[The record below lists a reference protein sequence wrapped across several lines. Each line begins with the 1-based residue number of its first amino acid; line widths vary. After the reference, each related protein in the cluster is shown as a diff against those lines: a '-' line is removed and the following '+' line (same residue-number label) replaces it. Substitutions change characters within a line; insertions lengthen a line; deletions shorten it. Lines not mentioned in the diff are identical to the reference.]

1 MSYERGITQSRQTA
15 LAHDV
20 REMVSELVE
29 YRDLL
34 FQMTWRDLLI
44 RYKQAVMGFGW
55 AVFMPVTNAV
65 IFSVIFTRVSPL
77 QLDVPYPVYVYAGLV
92 PWNFFA
98 SALKFSMTS
107 LTSNSNLL
115 TKIYFP
121 REVLPFS
128 AVLVALVDFLVA
140 GSVMGILMMY
150 YGIGVSWTLLFLP
163 LIVAVQVMFTAGMA
177 LALAMGNLF
186 LRDVKYLS
194 EVVIM
199 VWMFA
204 TSVVYPVDRIGG
216 NLGLL
221 LKFNPMTPIIDAYRS
236 ILLRNELPAAG
247 PFLFAAGAS
256 LAVFVIG
263 WISFHRAEFEFAEN
277 I

>member
-140 GSVMGILMMY
+140 GSVMGILIMY
-150 YGIGVSWTLLFLP
+150 
-163 LIVAVQVMFTAGMA
+163 
-177 LALAMGNLF
+177 
-186 LRDVKYLS
+186 
-194 EVVIM
+194 
-199 VWMFA
+199 
-204 TSVVYPVDRIGG
+204 
-216 NLGLL
+216 
-221 LKFNPMTPIIDAYRS
+221 
-236 ILLRNELPAAG
+236 
-247 PFLFAAGAS
+247 
-256 LAVFVIG
+256 
-263 WISFHRAEFEFAEN
+263 
-277 I
+277 

>member
-1 MSYERGITQSRQTA
+1 MRNPREYLT
-15 LAHDV
+15 HDMH
-20 REMVSELVE
+20 EMISELIE

-34 FQMTWRDLLI
+34 FQMTLRDLLI
-44 RYKQAVMGFGW
+44 RYKQAIMGFGW
-55 AVFMPVTNAV
+55 AVFMPVMNAA
-65 IFSVIFTRVSPL
+65 IFTVIFTRVAPL
-77 QLDVPYPVYVYAGLV
+77 ELDVPYPIYVYAGLL

-107 LTSNSNLL
+107 LTSNSSLV
-115 TKIYFP
+115 TKVYFP

-128 AVLVALVDFLVA
+128 AVLVALVDFIVA
-140 GSVMGILMMY
+140 ASVMAVLMIY
-150 YGIGVSWTLLFLP
+150 YRIGVTWTFLFLP
-163 LIVAVQVMFTAGMA
+163 LILVVQVMFTGGMA

-186 LRDVKYLS
+186 LRDVKYLA
-194 EVVIM
+194 EVIIT

-216 NLGLL
+216 KLGVL

-236 ILLRNELPAAG
+236 VLLRNELPATW
-247 PFLFAAGAS
+247 PFLFAAVVS
-256 LAVFVIG
+256 IVVFLVS
-263 WISFHRAEFEFAEN
+263 WIAFHRAEFEFAEN

>member
-1 MSYERGITQSRQTA
+1 M
-15 LAHDV
+15 
-20 REMVSELVE
+20 E

-34 FQMTWRDLLI
+34 FQMTLRDLLI
-44 RYKQAVMGFGW
+44 RYKQAIMGFGW
-55 AVFMPVTNAV
+55 AIFMPVTNAV

-77 QLDVPYPVYVYAGLV
+77 QLDVPYPVYVYAGLL

-107 LTSNSNLL
+107 LTSNSSLV

-128 AVLVALVDFLVA
+128 AVLVALVDFMVA
-140 GSVMGILMMY
+140 ASVMGILMMY
-150 YGIGVSWTLLFLP
+150 YGIGISWTLLFLP
-163 LIVAVQVMFTAGMA
+163 LIVGVQIMFTGGMA
-177 LALAMGNLF
+177 LVLAMGNLF

-221 LKFNPMTPIIDAYRS
+221 LKLNPMTPIIDAYRS
-236 ILLRNELPAAG
+236 VLLRNEWPAAG
-247 PFLFAAGAS
+247 PFLFAAAAS
-256 LAVFVIG
+256 LAVLFLG
-263 WISFHRAEFEFAEN
+263 WIAFHRAEFEFAEN